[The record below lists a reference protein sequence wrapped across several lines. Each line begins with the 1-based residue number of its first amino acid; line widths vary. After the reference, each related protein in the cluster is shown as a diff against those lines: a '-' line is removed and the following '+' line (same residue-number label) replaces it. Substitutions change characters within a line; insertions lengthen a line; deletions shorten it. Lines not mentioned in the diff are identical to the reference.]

1 MNPEPEPSVERRR
14 RIQNRVLRSLPPV
27 EYARI
32 SRLLEEA
39 TIEPGGTLE
48 GPGGAATHVYFP
60 MDGVYGLTSLNPQGR
75 PVAVVAMGCEG
86 VSAVR
91 RLFDTREALTMALQ
105 IGPARVARLPA
116 WLFDE
121 EMDRHGSLWQAVR
134 QYYRGFISDL
144 VQGVA
149 CARLHSVRQRC
160 CLWLLTLADRRETDT
175 VAITHDA
182 LSALVGVHRPA
193 ITSIVT
199 GLRTAGIVGHARGTF
214 EVLDRS
220 RLEGTACGCYRA
232 CRARLEQLLPL
243 RS

>member
-1 MNPEPEPSVERRR
+1 
-14 RIQNRVLRSLPPV
+14 
-27 EYARI
+27 
-32 SRLLEEA
+32 
-39 TIEPGGTLE
+39 
-48 GPGGAATHVYFP
+48 
-60 MDGVYGLTSLNPQGR
+60 
-75 PVAVVAMGCEG
+75 MGCEG

-91 RLFDTREALTMALQ
+91 RLFDARESVTLALQ
-105 IGPARVARLPA
+105 AGPARAARLPA

-134 QYYRGFISDL
+134 QYYQAFVSDL

-160 CLWLLTLADRRETDT
+160 CLWLLTLADRRDTDT

-182 LSALVGVHRPA
+182 LGALVGVHRPA

-199 GLRTAGIVGHARGTF
+199 GLRLAGIVGHTRGSF
-214 EVLDRS
+214 EVLDRR
-220 RLEGTACGCYRA
+220 RLEGAACGCYRGS
-232 CRARLEQLLPL
+232 RARLGRLLPL